1 MHADRAVFDLATIAV
16 VLPPSTD
23 GVRAALGVPRFVD
36 DRDRIGM
43 GVLFGDDL
51 LAAIPQLLFIP
62 LDRFEEAL

>member
-16 VLPPSTD
+16 VLPTGAG
-23 GVRAALGVPRFVD
+23 GVRAALGVARFVD
-36 DRDRIGM
+36 DCDRIGM

-51 LAAIPQLLFIP
+51 LDAIPQLLFIP